1 MPVIRANLIRK
12 ALPAIGLVA
21 VLAITCWVL
30 ADESGFRDL
39 FPPKGGPAANKKA
52 EEWSAVV
59 VPAAEPGAVR
69 LDISVKLPPGSYVY
83 STTQREGAPTKIQID
98 SAVGV
103 TPSSEPFVADHQPKS
118 VEDRDLEMTVEKF
131 FDKVTWSHTYQLA
144 SGTSPEKV
152 LITGVVNYQICD
164 SSNCRLAKYKFE
176 ARAAVAAVPAQPAPS
191 ATAQFEQMVGT
202 RGNQTVG
209 GKWSVTV
216 APRQVAAGAE
226 VTITVR
232 ADLGKTWH
240 VYPIDLP
247 PSDEGGSL
255 PTVIGL
261 SELGG
266 LIPQGPAFRGP
277 APLEVTDKE
286 GRLERY
292 HEGRVEWTRK
302 FKVPENAEAGDL
314 DLAGKVAWQMCNSTG
329 FCLLPAGFEFGGELT
344 IAAEEI
350 GEEMS
355 LEIASKLDVPQAS
368 EAIDELRLKGPP
380 EGVQEVGAPGRNPAA
395 ANADKNAPAV
405 VAGPAPKQG
414 DVRAQGLPFFLFAA
428 VLAGFAALLTPCVF
442 PMIPI
447 TVSFFQKQSEKE
459 HHRPFTMALVYCLG
473 IMGTFT
479 GLGMVMSIVFG
490 AGALNQLANN
500 VFLNLFIGGVLV
512 FFSFNLLGMF
522 EIRVPSWLLTYTAGK
537 ESRGGYI
544 GVLFMALTFT
554 LTSFTCTFAFAG
566 LLLAEAMK
574 GDRLWPVLGLLAFS
588 AAFSLPFFFL
598 ALFPSLLQKLPK
610 SGGWMNVVKVVM
622 GMIELGAAF
631 KYFGTADQSFF
642 GQAAIFDFHL
652 MISAWVVISIGTAL
666 YLLNMFRL
674 SHDIPSDHIGV
685 VRFMSAMSFLGLA
698 AYLGVGLYS
707 PEKPQGVVWKYV
719 EAYANPNFEG
729 GIDRIGPYLEHGKLK
744 YALDLERAL
753 DLAIAEDKPL
763 FLDITGTNCANCRL
777 MEKGPLSQPQIE
789 ERLGKFVRVQ
799 LFVDS
804 IPSKP
809 VPDRE
814 EAKRLRDYNLK
825 LQEHWFGDVTLPSY
839 VVIPP
844 DRAAL
849 NDRMKILSTLVGL
862 KDEAAFAQFLDQGLD
877 GWKKI
882 QARENRR
889 VFGQLE

>member
-1 MPVIRANLIRK
+1 MPVFRKTLIRK
-12 ALPAIGLVA
+12 SLPALGLVA
-21 VLAITCWVL
+21 LIAIACGL
-30 ADESGFRDL
+30 PADELGFRDIL
-39 FPPKGGPAANKKA
+39 APRGSSVLGEKA
-52 EEWSAVV
+52 EEWSASV
-59 VPAAEPGAVR
+59 VPTADPGVVTFR
-69 LDISVKLPPGSYVY
+69 ISVKLPPGSYLY
-83 STTQREGAPTKIQID
+83 STTQREGAPTKIQVA
-98 SAVGV
+98 SVVGV
-103 TPSSEPFVADHQPKS
+103 QPNSDAFVPDHPPKS
-118 VEDRDLEMTVEKF
+118 VDDRDLEMTVEKF
-131 FDKVTWSHTYQLA
+131 FDNVTWSRSYKVA
-144 SGTSPEKV
+144 SGTDLDNIV
-152 LITGVVNYQICD
+152 IAGTVDYQICD
-164 SSNCRLAKYKFE
+164 ARNCRIARHKFE
-176 ARAAVAAVPAQPAPS
+176 ARAAAVPKEVPPS
-191 ATAQFEQMVGT
+191 ATTQFEHVAKVG
-202 RGNQTVG
+202 GQQTVG

-216 APRQVAAGAE
+216 TPRQVVAGAE
-226 VTITVR
+226 VTLTVR
-232 ADLGKTWH
+232 ADLGKSWH

-261 SELGG
+261 TELSG
-266 LIPQGPAFRGP
+266 LIPQGTGFRGP
-277 APLEVTDKE
+277 APLEVADKE
-286 GRLERY
+286 GHLERY
-292 HEGRVEWTRK
+292 HEGRVEWSRK
-302 FKVPENAEAGDL
+302 FKVPENATPGDL

-329 FCLLPAGFEFGGELT
+329 FCLLATGFEFGGELT

-350 GEEMS
+350 AEEVS
-355 LEIASKLDVPQAS
+355 LEITSKLDVPQAS
-368 EAIDELRLKGPP
+368 EAIDDLRLKGPL
-380 EGVQEVGAPGRNPAA
+380 ENVVDVAAPGRGPREASEGNTIGQSGG
-395 ANADKNAPAV
+395 AV
-405 VAGPAPKQG
+405 MVAGPAPKQG
-414 DVRAQGLPFFLFAA
+414 VRAQGLPFFLFAA

-479 GLGMVMSIVFG
+479 GLGMLMSIVFG

-500 VFLNLFIGGVLV
+500 VWLNLFIGSVLV
-512 FFSFNLLGMF
+512 FFAFNLLGMF

-537 ESRGGYI
+537 ESHGGYI

-598 ALFPSLLQKLPK
+598 AIFPSMLQKLPK
-610 SGGWMNVVKVVM
+610 SGGWMNVIKVVM

-631 KYFGTADQSFF
+631 KYFGTADQSLF

-652 MISAWVVISIGTAL
+652 MVSAWVVISIGTAL
-666 YLLNMFRL
+666 YLLGMFRL

-707 PEKPQGVVWKYV
+707 PEKPQGAVWKYV

-729 GIDRIGPYLEHGKLK
+729 GSDRIGPYLEHGKLK

-753 DLAIAEDKPL
+753 DVAIAEDKPV
-763 FLDITGTNCANCRL
+763 FLDFTGVNCVNCRI
-777 MEKGPLSQPQIE
+777 MEKGPMAQPAIK

-799 LFVDS
+799 LFTDS
-804 IPSKP
+804 
-809 VPDRE
+809 VPGIEDRR
-814 EAKRLRDYNLK
+814 EAERLRAFNTK
-825 LQEHWFGDVTLPSY
+825 LQEDWYGDVTLPSY

-844 DRAAL
+844 DRSVL
-849 NDRMKILSTLVGL
+849 KDRMKILAALAG
-862 KDEAAFAQFLDQGLD
+862 KNDEATFAEFLDHGLD